1 MTWHCSKYKQITIL
15 LEPQYIFDLIMFEAE
30 EFDIFALRQAILG
43 DVCNVCPSL
52 RICAEPLP
60 VVIQAT
66 RACLP
71 PPWLPPT
78 PPWRNLGGTSW
89 KRNWHRNLCATSW
102 KRHWHRN
109 LRSLL
114 TGTEIWDQSL
124 AQKFEISSCV
134 LKLAT
139 KNVGTRNKKMW
150 SQKFVWLA
158 LEKGLAQ
165 KFVIQKSFHF
175 LRRQANYFYIR
186 WIYFGT
192 I

>member
-1 MTWHCSKYKQITIL
+1 MKFFHL
-15 LEPQYIFDLIMFEAE
+15 LIVGEKDSPTVLFLAPQD
-30 EFDIFALRQAILG
+30 ALE
-43 DVCNVCPSL
+43 VMYVS
-52 RICAEPLP
+52 E

-89 KRNWHRNLCATSW
+89 KSNWHRNLCATSW

-139 KNVGTRNKKMW
+139 KNFGTRNEKMW

-158 LEKGLAQ
+158 LEKRLAQ
-165 KFVIQKSFHF
+165 KFVIQKLFHF
-175 LRRQANYFYIR
+175 WGGRQIIFTSDEYILVQ
-186 WIYFGT
+186 YKMESLM
-192 I
+192 